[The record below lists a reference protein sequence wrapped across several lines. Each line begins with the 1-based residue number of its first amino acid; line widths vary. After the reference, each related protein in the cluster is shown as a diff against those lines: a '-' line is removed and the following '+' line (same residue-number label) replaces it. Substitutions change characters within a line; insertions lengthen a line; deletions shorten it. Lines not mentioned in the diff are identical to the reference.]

1 VGLSVFPFERESAVP
16 DEVHQLTE
24 LQIALLRVLW
34 DRGQATVAEICE
46 ALRPERGLALT
57 TVATLLSRLEKRG
70 IVTHETRARQ
80 YVYRALVTESE
91 VQRSMVRE
99 LTEQLFDGDVT
110 ALMSHLLTGREMS
123 PGDLERLQALLEER
137 ARGREGDRHA
147 R

>member
-1 VGLSVFPFERESAVP
+1 MSDDA
-16 DEVHQLTE
+16 HQLTE

-46 ALRPERGLALT
+46 ILRPERGLALT
-57 TVATLLSRLEKRG
+57 TVATLLSRLERRG
-70 IVTHETRARQ
+70 IVSHETRARQ

-110 ALMSHLLTGREMS
+110 ALMSHLISGREFS
-123 PGDLERLQALLEER
+123 PGDLDRLKALLEER
-137 ARGREGDRHA
+137 ARDRKGGSHA
-147 R
+147 G